1 MLVLTIQF
9 IAKYASDLFII
20 FFLVVDTQ
28 PTKFKKLIAFLQS
41 DHSNDGLSFIIRKNF
56 VNIHVIIHILD
67 KNGSWAS
74 IHLMFFSQKTVGKT
88 SFIIIEI

>member
-9 IAKYASDLFII
+9 IAKYASDLFIIFI

-41 DHSNDGLSFIIRKNF
+41 DHLNDGLSFIIRKNF
-56 VNIHVIIHILD
+56 ANIHVIIHILD
-67 KNGSWAS
+67 KNGS
-74 IHLMFFSQKTVGKT
+74 
-88 SFIIIEI
+88 